1 MSAKASFGMLR
12 THRIPSQKVSKEKFS
27 MNIETSAAA
36 VNKVTYP
43 FLICGFIISQRQLTL
58 NSIYAS
64 DGHKIFLDSAIFFAK
79 LKVTRTN

>member
-43 FLICGFIISQRQLTL
+43 FLICCFIIS
-58 NSIYAS
+58 
-64 DGHKIFLDSAIFFAK
+64 
-79 LKVTRTN
+79 